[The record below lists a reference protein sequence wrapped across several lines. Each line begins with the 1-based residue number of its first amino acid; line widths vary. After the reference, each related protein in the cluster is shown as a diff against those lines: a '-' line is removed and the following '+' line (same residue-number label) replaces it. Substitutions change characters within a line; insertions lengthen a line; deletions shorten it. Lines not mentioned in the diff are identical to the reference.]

1 MGCKNGSVRT
11 GARYLHTN
19 TMATL
24 PESFLGRND
33 ATVAEDMLTW
43 LMAHPD
49 APMAAPPKTKN
60 HRTSPLGHMFL
71 SPKEFDTEH
80 PLFQEV
86 MKRATKADA
95 LVKDK
100 DGRTVYDKLMLDI
113 ELATD
118 EDAWIKL
125 DIPKARAKAE
135 ILKALM
141 QSK

>member
-1 MGCKNGSVRT
+1 
-11 GARYLHTN
+11 
-19 TMATL
+19 MATL

-60 HRTSPLGHMFL
+60 HLTSFLGQMFL
-71 SPKEFDTEH
+71 SPKEISIEH

-86 MKRATKADA
+86 MKRATPADA
-95 LVKDK
+95 RVKDK
-100 DGRTVYDKLMLDI
+100 DGRTVYDKLMFEI

-118 EDAWIKL
+118 KDAWIKL
-125 DIPKARAKAE
+125 DVPKARAKAE

-141 QSK
+141 QSTSYRQAAPQ

>member
-1 MGCKNGSVRT
+1 
-11 GARYLHTN
+11 
-19 TMATL
+19 MATF
-24 PESFLGRND
+24 PESFLGRTD
-33 ATVAEDMLTW
+33 ATVVEEMYAW

-60 HRTSPLGHMFL
+60 HLTSFLGQMFL
-71 SPKEFDTEH
+71 SPKEIPIEH

-86 MKRATKADA
+86 MKRATPADA
-95 LVKDK
+95 RVKDK

-125 DIPKARAKAE
+125 DVPKARAKAE
-135 ILKALM
+135 SLKTLM
-141 QSK
+141 QSTSCTTAAPQ